1 MTFDEFKAKYLGRAV
16 DYDNT
21 AGVQCVD
28 LFDQYLKDCFNITGV
43 WCEGARDFYEKFNS
57 YPSLKAAFDR
67 IPNTPDLVVR
77 KGDVVIW
84 GGGSWGHV
92 AIGTG
97 EGNKDWFVSIEQN
110 TLGRHEPTQEVRHYF
125 NNKTGVDGCYPVLG
139 VLRPKIAAKTIITK
153 GVTDMSKKGIDI
165 SRHQGKPDFS
175 KVKNSVDFIIIQA
188 GYGRYINQKDS
199 EFERSYKECK
209 KNKIPVGAYW
219 YSYARTTA
227 EAKQE
232 AAVCI
237 EILKG
242 KQFEYPIYYDL
253 EENLGGMGKS
263 LVSGIAEAFCTEL
276 EKAGYFVGIYM
287 SRSPAQSYLTE
298 AVAKRY
304 TLWLAEYGSRL
315 NWTGGVGMWQ
325 NSSSGKISGISGNV
339 DTDICYED
347 FPAKIKAAG
356 KNGFTAPKPAAK
368 VLDSTGFKKGD
379 KGEGVLA
386 YKELLKIAAKLKIC
400 TAKVDDS
407 DGFGGGTENATNALL
422 KAWGYKEN
430 GIAGEKLV
438 KKLTDKIIKKI

>member
-1 MTFDEFKAKYLGRAV
+1 MNFDEFKAKYLGKAV
-16 DYDNT
+16 DYDHT

-28 LFDQYLKDCFNITGV
+28 LFDQYLKDCFGITGV
-43 WCEGARDFYEKFNS
+43 WCKGAKDFYEKFSS
-57 YPSLKAAFDR
+57 YPSLKAAFDL
-67 IPNTPDLVVR
+67 IPNTPDLVVC

-92 AIGTG
+92 GIGTG
-97 EGNKDWFVSIEQN
+97 EGNKTWFVTIEEN
-110 TLGRHEPTQEVRHYF
+110 TLGKHEPTQEVRHYF

-139 VLRPKIAAKTIITK
+139 VLRPKIAAKSIISEVK
-153 GVTDMSKKGIDI
+153 GMSKKGIDI

-175 KVKNSVDFIIIQA
+175 KVKTAVDYVIIQA
-188 GYGRYINQKDS
+188 GYGRYSNQKDT
-199 EFERSYKECK
+199 EFERSYSECK

-237 EILKG
+237 EVLKG

-315 NWTGGVGMWQ
+315 NYTGGVGMWQ
-325 NSSSGKISGISGNV
+325 NSSTGKISGISGNV

-347 FPAKIKAAG
+347 FPTKIKAAG
-356 KNGFTAPKPAAK
+356 KNGYTAPKPAAK
-368 VLDSTGFKKGD
+368 VLDSTGYKKGD
-379 KGEGVLA
+379 KSEGVLA
-386 YKELLKIAAKLKIC
+386 YKALLKIAAKLKIC
-400 TAKVDDS
+400 TAKVDDT

-422 KAWGYKEN
+422 KSWGYKEN

-438 KKLTDKIIKKI
+438 KMLTDKIIKKI

>member
-1 MTFDEFKAKYLGRAV
+1 MTFDEFKSKYLGVAV
-16 DYDNT
+16 DYDHT

-43 WCEGARDFYEKFNS
+43 WCKGAKDFYEKFNS
-57 YPSLKAAFDR
+57 YPSLKAAFDL

-84 GGGSWGHV
+84 GGGDWGHV
-92 AIGTG
+92 GIGTG
-97 EGNKDWFVSIEQN
+97 EGNKTWFVSIEQN

-125 NNKTGVDGCYPVLG
+125 NNQTGVDGCCPVLG
-139 VLRPKIAAKTIITK
+139 VLRPKIAVKSIIPEVK
-153 GVTDMSKKGIDI
+153 GMSKKGIDI

-175 KVKNSVDFIIIQA
+175 KVKTAVDFVIIQA

-199 EFERSYKECK
+199 EFARNYSECK
-209 KNKIPVGAYW
+209 KHKIPVGAYW

-237 EILKG
+237 EVLKG

-263 LVSGIAEAFCTEL
+263 LVSGIAETFCAEL
-276 EKAGYFVGIYM
+276 EKAGYYVGIYM

-315 NWTGGVGMWQ
+315 NYTGGVGMWQ
-325 NSSSGKISGISGNV
+325 NSSTGKISGIGGNV

-368 VLDSTGFKKGD
+368 VLDRTGFKCKD
-379 KGEGVLA
+379 KGLGVYAVKRRL
-386 YKELLKIAAKLKIC
+386 IALGY
-400 TAKVDDS
+400 TLNDDNI
-407 DGFGGGTENATNALL
+407 FGSGTEKAVNALL
-422 KAWGYKEN
+422 KKWGYKEN
-430 GIAGEKLV
+430 GIAGEKF
-438 KKLTDKIIKKI
+438 IKKIMK